1 MLLNSVS
8 ISGNK
13 IQVPSILA
21 QLAGTIHD
29 KGGDSEHVP
38 GEVLSPLFQLNLID
52 VNEVSFGELAF
63 ILQKEVAA
71 ERSEEACVVLGSM
84 VRGYAVLNQT
94 KGEPQTKISILVS
107 MLQFEQA
114 IIPFCKPDAV
124 HILAA
129 QSGMLIEDILKLFSI
144 SGSLAGIVSLR
155 SEMDTALGMME
166 TAWQPEFRKTVLALR
181 ELVNSF
187 PVMEQDGKSSQLS
200 SLREALRSTTEINT
214 SLKKIS
220 IAGAKRQRGM
230 LEAVLNALEE
240 IIRQEFILVA
250 NVQYVSEGLDQ
261 EQIARQAS
269 NLIGQ
274 VEQRLRVL
282 IVSRFQAKHGGEWAH
297 QIASSHPKMYARW
310 VAIYN
315 KEKSAFKNYNDH
327 SPDLLEFAG
336 FDELAEVI
344 SSHWKLFQS
353 YFDFGHETRNEMIFY
368 DKMKQITKVRNPLA
382 HNRTIPENEL
392 LRARV
397 LCTDILLALDN
408 GSVSGKPSA

>member
-1 MLLNSVS
+1 MLLNSVT
-8 ISGNK
+8 ISGK
-13 IQVPSILA
+13 IIQVPSILA
-21 QLAGTIHD
+21 QLVGNIHE
-29 KGGDSEHVP
+29 KGCDPEHVP
-38 GEVLSPLFQLNLID
+38 GEVLSPLLHLNLID
-52 VNEVSFGELAF
+52 VNEVSIGDLTV
-63 ILQKEVAA
+63 ILHTEMVAG
-71 ERSEEACVVLGSM
+71 RFEEASVVLGSITH
-84 VRGYAVLNQT
+84 GYAILNQT

-107 MLQFEQA
+107 MLQFEQT
-114 IIPFCKPDAV
+114 IIPLCKPNVV
-124 HILAA
+124 HILAK
-129 QSGMLIEDILKLFSI
+129 QSGALFEHILKLFSI
-144 SGSLAGIVSLR
+144 SGSLAVIVSLQ

-181 ELVNSF
+181 ELNNSF
-187 PVMEQDGKSSQLS
+187 SAIYQDEKNSQLS
-200 SLREALRSTTEINT
+200 SLREALRSTAEINN

-220 IAGAKRQRGM
+220 VTGSKRQRGM
-230 LEAVLNALEE
+230 LEAVINSLEE

-250 NVQYVSEGLDQ
+250 NVQYVSEGLEH

-274 VEQRLRVL
+274 VEQRLRGL
-282 IVSRFQAKHGGEWAH
+282 IVSRFEAKHGRDWAH

-336 FDELAEVI
+336 FDELAEVV
-344 SSHWKLFQS
+344 SSHWRLFQR

-368 DKMKQITKVRNPLA
+368 EKMRQITKVRNPLA

-408 GSVSGKPSA
+408 GSVSGKTFA